1 MNNATAP
8 NLDLILLNVGYS
20 ELNANWNW
28 KNIYSPFA
36 RIYYVDKGI
45 ARTKING
52 YTFDLKPGNLY
63 LTPPFTLHDDECD
76 SFFSLYYIHFYES
89 TINRAT
95 VFDKFNFPVNIPA
108 SCLDMELIK
117 RLLIINPDRNLKYLD
132 PQFYD
137 NPPTLSRYIADNDK
151 LPFHSMV
158 ETQGI
163 LSQIMSRFLSRKT
176 EKLES
181 KDHRINIALQY
192 IHENIHNSIQL
203 ENLSELLHIGNDHF
217 IRIFKSEMEYT
228 PLKYIMLK
236 KIEKAQLLLLT
247 TDLSIK
253 DIAYELSFDNL
264 SYFTRLFKS
273 YTNKT
278 PSEYRSNFGQ

>member
-1 MNNATAP
+1 MTSSTSNP
-8 NLDLILLNVGYS
+8 DLVLLNIGYS

-28 KNIYSPFA
+28 KDIYSPFA

-52 YTFDLKPGNLY
+52 YTFDLKPDHLY

-76 SFFSLYYIHFYES
+76 SYFSLYYIHFYES
-89 TINRAT
+89 SINTATI
-95 VFDKFNFPVNIPA
+95 FDKYNFPVAIRTSP
-108 SCLDMELIK
+108 LDSELIK
-117 RLLIINPDRNLKYLD
+117 RLLAINPERNLKFFD

-137 NPPTLSRYIADNDK
+137 NPPTFSQYNAENDK
-151 LPFHSMV
+151 LPLHSMI

-163 LSQIMSRFLSRKT
+163 LSQLISRFLARRT

-181 KDHRINIALQY
+181 KDLRINIALQY
-192 IHENIHNSIQL
+192 IHENIHNNIQL
-203 ENLSELLHIGNDHF
+203 DNLSDLLHISNDHF
-217 IRIFKSEMEYT
+217 IRIFKSEMKYT
-228 PLKYIMLK
+228 PLKYITMK

-247 TDLSIK
+247 TNLSVK
-253 DIAYELSFDNL
+253 NIAYELSYDNI

-278 PSEYRSNFGQ
+278 PVEYRSNFSQ